1 MVLPIKRLR
10 EEAIPI
16 QLNEFFK
23 EHPRV
28 ALAFSGGVDSSY
40 LLYEAAKSAECVKAY
55 YVESDF
61 QPAFEREDARRLAD
75 ELGTDL
81 EFLKVDVLSDL
92 EVAANPENR
101 CYYCKKNIFS
111 TIQNAARQDGFTI
124 LMDGTNASDNE
135 SDRPGFKALSEL
147 SVRSPLRE
155 CGLTKDEIRRRSHEA
170 GLFTWDKPAYACLA
184 TRIPTGR
191 TIRLEDLRRTERAE
205 NILREMG
212 FRDFRVRLIG
222 ESAKIQVTED
232 DFERVLNEREKIL
245 SELGEDYA
253 DVLLDLKERK
263 S

>member
-16 QLNEFFK
+16 QLNDFFK

-40 LLYEAAKSAECVKAY
+40 LLYEAVQSAECVKAY

-75 ELGTDL
+75 ELGAVL
-81 EFLKVDVLSDL
+81 EFLKVDVLSDP

-111 TIQNAARQDGFTI
+111 TIQNAARQDGFSI
-124 LMDGTNASDNE
+124 LMDGTNASDEE

-184 TRIPTGR
+184 TRIPAGTA
-191 TIRLEDLRRTERAE
+191 IRQEDLRRTERAE
-205 NILREMG
+205 IILRDMG
-212 FRDFRVRLIG
+212 FRDFRVRLMG

-232 DFERVLNEREKIL
+232 DFERALNEREKIL
-245 SELGEDYA
+245 AELSEDYA